1 MQQINRV
8 GGVVLLA
15 VACLTIMVGC
25 VIVPGLTGISDALGV
40 KGAESWLV
48 TLPSLGVVVFGP
60 LAGRFIEKAGLFMA
74 LCLGLF
80 LYGLLGGAG
89 AFLSGYVPVFAD
101 RFLLGGAT
109 ALVMSAGTGLI
120 SVFYNGTARMQMIA
134 RQGMSIELGGVIFLF
149 IGGLLAAVGWRWPF
163 SLYLFAWLML
173 AMVLV
178 FVPRPG
184 RAVVAEVPERN
195 NDAGPSAAMVLTWAA
210 ALFSMIVFFTAIVLL
225 PLHLHGMGVTE
236 SQTGYFLSFVSLVAV
251 AGAWLM
257 PKLVSRLGDFTTLS
271 AAFGFYTLAH
281 LTFALAASM
290 PVFVLGGIALGLG
303 FGFSV
308 PLVNHLIV
316 ELSNPDQRGRNL
328 ARLSMAIFLGQFLSA
343 FMGYF
348 PGTLSAVFS
357 FTALVALVSGLYI
370 RFRSR
375 AMPASRSEQR

>member
-8 GGVVLLA
+8 GGFVLLA

-25 VIVPGLTGISDALGV
+25 VIVPGLTGISEALGV

-48 TLPSLGVVVFGP
+48 TLPALGVVVCGP
-60 LAGRFIEKAGLFMA
+60 LAGRIIEKAGLFKA

-89 AFLSGYVPVFAD
+89 AFLSGYVLVFTD

-120 SVFYNGTARMQMIA
+120 SVFYSGPSRMQMIA

-173 AMVLV
+173 AMVLF

-184 RAVVAEVPERN
+184 RAVMAEAPEIN
-195 NDAGPSAAMVLTWAA
+195 SHEGPSASVVLTWTA

-225 PLHLHGMGVTE
+225 PLHFHKIGVTE

-251 AGAWLM
+251 VGAWLM

-281 LTFALAASM
+281 LTFALAGSM
-290 PVFVLGGIALGLG
+290 PVFILGGIALGLG

-316 ELSNPDQRGRNL
+316 ELSSLSQRGSNL

-343 FMGYF
+343 FMSYF
-348 PGTLSAVFS
+348 PGKLSAVFT
-357 FTALVALVSGLYI
+357 FTALIALVFGLCI
-370 RFRSR
+370 WFRSK
-375 AMPASRSEQR
+375 AMQHQGLEN

>member
-1 MQQINRV
+1 
-8 GGVVLLA
+8 
-15 VACLTIMVGC
+15 MVGC

-89 AFLSGYVPVFAD
+89 AFLSGYGLVFTD

-120 SVFYNGTARMQMIA
+120 SVFYNGTARMQMIV

-184 RAVVAEVPERN
+184 RAVVADR
-195 NDAGPSAAMVLTWAA
+195 A
-210 ALFSMIVFFTAIVLL
+210 
-225 PLHLHGMGVTE
+225 
-236 SQTGYFLSFVSLVAV
+236 
-251 AGAWLM
+251 LM
-257 PKLVSRLGDFTTLS
+257 PMLYF
-271 AAFGFYTLAH
+271 TLA
-281 LTFALAASM
+281 AQACCCG
-290 PVFVLGGIALGLG
+290 P
-303 FGFSV
+303 
-308 PLVNHLIV
+308 
-316 ELSNPDQRGRNL
+316 
-328 ARLSMAIFLGQFLSA
+328 
-343 FMGYF
+343 
-348 PGTLSAVFS
+348 
-357 FTALVALVSGLYI
+357 
-370 RFRSR
+370 
-375 AMPASRSEQR
+375 

>member
-1 MQQINRV
+1 MQQINKA
-8 GGVVLLA
+8 GGFTLLA

-25 VIVPGLTGISDALGV
+25 VIVPGLTTISTALDV

-48 TLPSLGVVVFGP
+48 TLPSLGVVVLGP
-60 LAGRFIEKAGLFMA
+60 LVGKLVEKAGLYKT

-89 AFLSGYVPVFAD
+89 AFLSGYSFVFAD

-120 SVFYNGTARMQMIA
+120 SVFYDGAKRMKMIA

-163 SLYLFAWLML
+163 MLYLFAWLML
-173 AMVLV
+173 LMVLAY
-178 FVPRPG
+178 VPRPG
-184 RAVVAEVPERN
+184 KLVISDESTHEIHLG
-195 NDAGPSAAMVLTWAA
+195 GPSSAMVLTWVA

-225 PLHLHGMGVTE
+225 PLHLHDNDVTE
-236 SQTGYFLSFVSLVAV
+236 LQIGYFLSFVSLVAV
-251 AGAWLM
+251 FGAWLM
-257 PKLVSRLGDFTTLS
+257 PKLVSRFGDFPTLS
-271 AAFGFYTLAH
+271 IAFGFYTVAH
-281 LTFALAASM
+281 LIFAVAPSM
-290 PVFVLGGIALGLG
+290 PVFVIGGIALGLG

-316 ELSNPDQRGRNL
+316 DLSSTTFRGRNL
-328 ARLSMAIFLGQFLSA
+328 ARLSMAIFLGQFLSS

-348 PGTLSAVFS
+348 PGTLQSVFL
-357 FTALVALVSGLYI
+357 FAAGIALVFTLFV
-370 RFRSR
+370 RVRSR
-375 AMPASRSEQR
+375 ALTMFKV